1 MVRWFIDKSSKIPFY
16 VQLKNLIQ
24 YYISTGAFLENQQL
38 PTVSELANQVGITF
52 ETARKSYKELERD
65 GLIESTRGRG
75 TFVRGHVRQRKSS
88 ASRKNT
94 AAHLAQ
100 SLKLVIQ
107 QLLEEGQDASR
118 LTSLFHRTLREA
130 IAEQPRQII
139 VFTECNE
146 LQVRTIS
153 ETLVE
158 SLKVEI
164 RPVLLDQLQDEIR
177 QLLQLEIEPAAVVT
191 TGFHLKEVR
200 QLLSHTRIP
209 VDFVI
214 TRMSPQTRRTVE
226 AFDKNARFGFIC
238 RDEHSVP
245 LYRDLLKSE
254 LELRSDLA
262 SSTLAD
268 PRAVTSLLAS
278 LDVLLVSPPVYEQ
291 IKKIAPPKLKIFNVF
306 DWIDP
311 LSLQGIRDR
320 LGTVNV
326 RGRSGNDRVR
336 SSAAFSRPESDL
348 TTARVRS

>member
-1 MVRWFIDKSSKIPFY
+1 VTDNGSGSSS
-16 VQLKNLIQ
+16 L
-24 YYISTGAFLENQQL
+24 
-38 PTVSELANQVGITF
+38 
-52 ETARKSYKELERD
+52 KSYSALCGK
-65 GLIESTRGRG
+65 RGA
-75 TFVRGHVRQRKSS
+75 GHSK
-88 ASRKNT
+88 
-94 AAHLAQ
+94 
-100 SLKLVIQ
+100 
-107 QLLEEGQDASR
+107 

-139 VFTECNE
+139 IFTECNE

-158 SLKVEI
+158 ALKVEI
-164 RPVLLDQLQDEIR
+164 RPVLLDRLQDEIR
-177 QLLQLEIEPAAVVT
+177 QLLQLEIEPAVVVT

-200 QLLSHTRIP
+200 QLLSRTRIP

-238 RDEHSVP
+238 RDEYSVP

-262 SSTLAD
+262 SCTLGD
-268 PRAVTSLLAS
+268 PRAVKSLLAS

-320 LGTVNV
+320 LGSLDV
-326 RGRSGNDRVR
+326 RGRSGNDRVK
-336 SSAAFSRPESDL
+336 SSAEFSRSESDL
-348 TTARVRS
+348 TPARVRS